1 MHSNFGWFARRDGPG
16 RKLTFASRFT
26 SRDTVSAGVRPFP
39 MSERLSSFLT
49 SMLTR
54 IQEFT
59 MDNPS
64 RLFFRARLLT
74 LVLAAS
80 LLAQVPAVSQEVEK
94 DASADA
100 NGSFQ
105 LGEPPA
111 RDGRVARLIAAL
123 MPRNHISAQRLNDT
137 ISERALQLYIKSLD
151 PLKLYFYQSD
161 IDEFEKA
168 KADIDDMVRNGD
180 LGLAYDIF
188 TRFIQRVDERVAVA
202 MELLDGE
209 FDFTKIES
217 IVIDPEE
224 AIYAKSPEDSR
235 DRWRRQIKYAMLDLK
250 DDNADEA
257 SDDEE
262 PKDEDYVGQL
272 QRRYSRYAKRWK
284 QTDNDD
290 LLEMFLTSVTTAYD
304 PHSTYMSPGT
314 LDDFQIQMS
323 LNLDGIG
330 AQLREKDG
338 NTVVTRVMPGG
349 AAAKHGKLKTDDIIV
364 TVGQGEDGDMV
375 DIVEMPLNDVVDLI
389 RGKAGTLVRLGVKP
403 GGVGNVEEYL
413 ITRARIELEES
424 AARGE
429 IIEHQLPGSEE
440 TLKIG
445 YINLPSFY
453 LDMESARQEK
463 QDYRSST
470 RDVSRL
476 LIGFQEK
483 GVDGLVLDLSKN
495 GGGSLTEAINLT
507 GLFIDRG
514 PVVQVKNSD
523 GSIQQYAD
531 ENSGTTWDK
540 PLVVMTSKFS
550 ASASEIFAGAIKD
563 YGRGI
568 VVGDPATHGKGTVQT
583 LMDLGQQLFAHN
595 RANYGALKV
604 TLQQFY
610 LPDGQSTQLKGVAA
624 DVVLPSISAKMDVA
638 EGDLKYA
645 LDHDVVEAAKH
656 SVYNMVPMDL
666 LDQLRQRSEKRVTS
680 DDEFTDLLRRITS
693 YVAQKDENTV
703 PLQEEA
709 FIARRE
715 ELDTQNKDEEEDL
728 VEQMND
734 GVVYRDGFY
743 NREVMNIVHDYI
755 DGLREKKLD
764 NAG

>member
-1 MHSNFGWFARRDGPG
+1 
-16 RKLTFASRFT
+16 
-26 SRDTVSAGVRPFP
+26 
-39 MSERLSSFLT
+39 
-49 SMLTR
+49 
-54 IQEFT
+54 
-59 MDNPS
+59 MDNPL
-64 RLFFRARLLT
+64 RLFSSTRLLSLA
-74 LVLAAS
+74 LVACLLGQAPA
-80 LLAQVPAVSQEVEK
+80 LAQDVAT
-94 DASADA
+94 DAGNDQAFS
-100 NGSFQ
+100 

-123 MPRNHISAQRLNDT
+123 MPRNHISAKRLDDT
-137 ISERALQLYIKSLD
+137 ISERALRLYIKSLD
-151 PLKLYFYQSD
+151 PLKLYFLQSD
-161 IDEFEKA
+161 IEEFEKA
-168 KADIDDMVRNGD
+168 KLEIDNMVQNGD
-180 LGLAYDIF
+180 LGLAYQIF

-209 FDFTKIES
+209 FDFEKDES
-217 IVIDPEE
+217 IITDPDETKYAETAEE
-224 AIYAKSPEDSR
+224 SR
-235 DRWRRQIKYAMLDLK
+235 DRWRRQIKYAILDLK
-250 DDNADEA
+250 DDEA
-257 SDDEE
+257 
-262 PKDEDYVGQL
+262 EDYIEQL
-272 QRRYSRYAKRWK
+272 RRRYSRYAKRWK

-338 NTVVTRVMPGG
+338 NTVVSRVIPGG

-364 TVGQGEDGDMV
+364 TVGQGEEGDMV

-389 RGKAGTLVRLGVKP
+389 RGKAGSLVRLGVKP
-403 GGVGNVEEYL
+403 GGVGNVEEYK

-429 IIEHQLPGSEE
+429 IIEHHLPDAEE

-453 LDMESARQEK
+453 LDMDAARQEK
-463 QDYRSST
+463 ADFRSST
-470 RDVSRL
+470 RDVRRI
-476 LIGFQEK
+476 LIDFQEK

-531 ENSGTTWDK
+531 EESGTTWDK

-610 LPDGQSTQLKGVAA
+610 LPDGQSTQRKGVAA
-624 DVVLPSISAKMDVA
+624 DVVLPSITAKMDVA
-638 EGDLKYA
+638 EGDLQYA
-645 LDHDVVEAAKH
+645 LEHDVVKGAKH
-656 SVYNMVPMDL
+656 SVYNMVPVDL
-666 LDQLRQRSEKRVTS
+666 LDQIRMRSEKRVTA
-680 DDEFTDLLRRITS
+680 DEEFADLLRRISS
-693 YVAQKDENTV
+693 YVAQKEENSV
-703 PLQEEA
+703 SLKESA
-709 FIARRE
+709 FVARRK
-715 ELDTQNKDEEEDL
+715 ELESQNKDEEEEL

-755 DGLREKKLD
+755 DGLRDKKLD

>member
-1 MHSNFGWFARRDGPG
+1 METHPR
-16 RKLTFASRFT
+16 LVFASRL
-26 SRDTVSAGVRPFP
+26 
-39 MSERLSSFLT
+39 LSVA
-49 SMLTR
+49 
-54 IQEFT
+54 I
-59 MDNPS
+59 
-64 RLFFRARLLT
+64 AIC
-74 LVLAAS
+74 
-80 LLAQVPAVSQEVEK
+80 LLAPRFALAQTE
-94 DASADA
+94 DAAQA
-100 NGSFQ
+100 TATESFS

-123 MPRNHISAQRLNDT
+123 MPRNHISAKRLDDT

-161 IDEFEKA
+161 IDEFGKA
-168 KADIDDMVRNGD
+168 KTEIDNMVQNGD
-180 LGLAYDIF
+180 LGLAYQIF

-202 MELLDGE
+202 MELLDGD
-209 FDFTKIES
+209 FDFTKEES
-217 IVIDPEE
+217 ILTDPDE
-224 AIYAKSPEDSR
+224 AKYSTSPEVAR
-235 DRWRRQIKYAMLDLK
+235 DRWRRQIKYAMLDLR
-250 DDNADEA
+250 DDSDAEEA
-257 SDDEE
+257 AEGDDEDSYTE
-262 PKDEDYVGQL
+262 QL
-272 QRRYSRYAKRWK
+272 RRRYSRYARRWK

-314 LDDFQIQMS
+314 LNDFQIQMS

-338 NTVVTRVMPGG
+338 NTVITRVIPGG
-349 AAAKHGKLKTDDIIV
+349 AAAKHGKLKTDDVIV
-364 TVGQGEDGDMV
+364 TVGQGEDGEMV

-389 RGKAGTLVRLGVKP
+389 RGKAGTLVRLGVKQ
-403 GGVGNVEEYL
+403 GGVGNAEEYK
-413 ITRARIELEES
+413 IIRARVELEES

-429 IIEHQLPGSEE
+429 IIEHQITGSDEA
-440 TLKIG
+440 LKIG

-463 QDYRSST
+463 ADFRSST
-470 RDVSRL
+470 RDVRRIL
-476 LIGFQEK
+476 LDFQDK

-523 GSIQQYAD
+523 GTIQQYAD
-531 ENSGTTWDK
+531 EQSGTAWDK

-610 LPDGQSTQLKGVAA
+610 LPDGQSTQRKGVAA
-624 DVVLPSISAKMDVA
+624 DIVLPSISSKMDVA
-638 EGDLKYA
+638 EGDLQYA
-645 LDHDVVEAAKH
+645 LEHDVVEGAKH
-656 SVYNMVPMDL
+656 SVYNMVPVDL
-666 LDQLRQRSEKRVTS
+666 LDDLRSRSEKRVTS
-680 DDEFTDLLRRITS
+680 DDEFADLLRRINS
-693 YVAQKDENTV
+693 YVEQKEEDSV
-703 PLQEEA
+703 SLQESA
-709 FIARRE
+709 FIARRK
-715 ELDTQNKDEEEDL
+715 ELESQNKDEEKEL
-728 VEQMND
+728 IEQMND

-743 NREVMNIVHDYI
+743 NREIMNIVHDYI
-755 DGLREKKLD
+755 NGLREKKLD

>member
-1 MHSNFGWFARRDGPG
+1 MGKP
-16 RKLTFASRFT
+16 
-26 SRDTVSAGVRPFP
+26 P
-39 MSERLSSFLT
+39 
-49 SMLTR
+49 
-54 IQEFT
+54 
-59 MDNPS
+59 
-64 RLFFRARLLT
+64 RLFSSTRVLSLAIVVCLMGQVP
-74 LVLAAS
+74 VLA
-80 LLAQVPAVSQEVEK
+80 QDVPPEAG
-94 DASADA
+94 
-100 NGSFQ
+100 NGETFS

-123 MPRNHISAQRLNDT
+123 MPRNHISAKRLDDT
-137 ISERALQLYIKSLD
+137 ISERALQLYVKSLD
-151 PLKLYFYQSD
+151 PLKLYFLQSD
-161 IDEFEKA
+161 IDEFEEA
-168 KADIDDMVRNGD
+168 KLEIDNMVQNGD

-202 MELLDGE
+202 MELLDGD
-209 FDFTKIES
+209 FDFEKDET
-217 IVIDPEE
+217 IVTDPDEVQYSKTAEE
-224 AIYAKSPEDSR
+224 SR
-235 DRWRRQIKYAMLDLK
+235 DRWRRQIKYAILDLK
-250 DDNADEA
+250 DDEA
-257 SDDEE
+257 
-262 PKDEDYVGQL
+262 EDYIDQL
-272 QRRYSRYAKRWK
+272 RRRYSRYAKRWK

-338 NTVVTRVMPGG
+338 NTVVSRVIPGG
-349 AAAKHGKLKTDDIIV
+349 AAAKHGKLKTDDVIV
-364 TVGQGEDGDMV
+364 TVGQGEDGEMV

-389 RGKAGTLVRLGVKP
+389 RGKAGSLVRLGVKL
-403 GGVGNVEEYL
+403 GGVGNVEEYK
-413 ITRARIELEES
+413 IIRARIELEES

-429 IIEHQLPGSEE
+429 IIEHELPGSEE
-440 TLKIG
+440 KLKIG

-453 LDMESARQEK
+453 LDMDAARQEK
-463 QDYRSST
+463 ADFRSST
-470 RDVSRL
+470 RDVRRI
-476 LIGFQEK
+476 LIDFQEK

-531 ENSGTTWDK
+531 EESGTTWDK

-610 LPDGQSTQLKGVAA
+610 LPDGQSTQRKGVAA
-624 DVVLPSISAKMDVA
+624 DVVLPSITAKMDVA
-638 EGDLKYA
+638 EGDLQYA
-645 LDHDVVEAAKH
+645 LEHDVVKAAKH
-656 SVYNMVPMDL
+656 SVYNMVPVDL
-666 LDQLRQRSEKRVTS
+666 LDQIRMRSEKRVTE
-680 DDEFTDLLRRITS
+680 DDEFADLLRRVSS
-693 YVAQKDENTV
+693 YVAQKEENSV
-703 PLQEEA
+703 SLKESA
-709 FIARRE
+709 FVARRK
-715 ELDTQNKDEEEDL
+715 ELESQNKDEEEEL

-755 DGLREKKLD
+755 DGLRDKKLD